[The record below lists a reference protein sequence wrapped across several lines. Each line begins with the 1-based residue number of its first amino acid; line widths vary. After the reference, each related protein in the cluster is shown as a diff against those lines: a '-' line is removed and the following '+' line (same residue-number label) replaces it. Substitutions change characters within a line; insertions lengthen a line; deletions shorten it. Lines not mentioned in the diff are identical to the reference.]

1 MCGVVAVW
9 QRRSGDQRADLAAT
23 AMSAAIA
30 TRGPDGEG
38 VWLEP
43 GGGLALG
50 HRRLSVID
58 LSEAGRQ
65 PMVSASGAV
74 VIAFNGEIYN
84 FAELRG
90 DLERAGGAPSWRGHS
105 DTEVLL
111 AAVETWGLEEALRRA
126 EGMFAFAV
134 WDRRD
139 RTLSLA
145 RDRMGEKPLYYGWSG
160 SSFLAGSELKALRA
174 FPGWQGQVDA
184 SALQLYLRYGYVPTP
199 YSIYAGIRKLPPG
212 SFVRITESGAP
223 GDLPLPTSYWS
234 AAEAARQTNRLSM
247 GDPAP
252 FVDQLDRHLADA
264 VTRQMVA
271 DVPLGAFLSGGV
283 DSSIVVAHM
292 QRHSSRPVRT
302 FSIGFHEAGYDEAQ
316 HAAAVARH
324 LGTSHTELYVTPA
337 QARDV
342 IPLLPSLYDEPF
354 ADSSQIPTYLVTR
367 MARGEVTVA
376 LSGDGG
382 DELFGGYTRY
392 VLGARLARWIETAPM
407 MIRKGL
413 ARGLAAIPPGSWDG
427 AYRRVAPF
435 LPGFLR
441 MTMPGHKLHK
451 LASVIDAPSPDEAY
465 RRLLS
470 QWPDPEW
477 LLATPSAELPT
488 WADRELGRA
497 GAIGFV
503 ERMMLHDQLAYMTDD
518 ILVKVDRAAMG
529 VSLETRVPLL
539 DRQLV
544 EFAWRVPVALK
555 IREGQGKWLL
565 RQALYRHVP
574 RALIERPKQGFAVPL
589 ESWLR
594 GPLREWAEHLLDPRR
609 LREDGYFHPE
619 HVWQRWNEHLSGTRN
634 WQYGLW
640 PILMFQAWRAQWP

>member
-1 MCGVVAVW
+1 MCGVVAIW
-9 QRRSGDQRADLAAT
+9 QRQSGDLRSDVAAV
-23 AMSAAIA
+23 AMSTAIA

-38 VWLEP
+38 VWLDP
-43 GGGLALG
+43 DGGLALA

-58 LSEAGRQ
+58 LSEAGKQ
-65 PMVSASGAV
+65 PMVSPSGAL

-84 FAELRG
+84 FGELRS
-90 DLERAGGAPSWRGHS
+90 DLERDGAISSWRGHS

-111 AAVETWGLEEALRRA
+111 AAVEIWGVEEALHRA

-139 RTLSLA
+139 RSLILA

-160 SSFLAGSELKALRA
+160 SSFLVGSELKALQA

-184 SALQLYLRYGYVPTP
+184 SALQLYMRYGYVPTP
-199 YSIYAGIRKLPPG
+199 FSIYLGVRKLPPG
-212 SFVRITESGAP
+212 TFVRIQDDCAIGE
-223 GDLPLPTSYWS
+223 LPRPRPYWS
-234 AAEAARQTNRLSM
+234 AVDTALQAVKFST
-247 GDPAP
+247 GDPAG
-252 FVDQLDRHLADA
+252 VIHELDQHLSSA
-264 VTRQMVA
+264 VRRQMVA

-283 DSSIVVAHM
+283 DSSLVVAHM
-292 QRHSSRPVRT
+292 QRLSSRPVQT
-302 FSIGFHEAGYDEAQ
+302 FSIGFREHGYDEAQ
-316 HAAAVARH
+316 YAAAVARH

-337 QARDV
+337 ETRDV
-342 IPLLPSLYDEPF
+342 IPLLPTIYDEPF

-367 MARGEVTVA
+367 LARGEVTAA

-392 VLGARLARWIETAPM
+392 VLGARLARWIETAPL
-407 MIRKGL
+407 ILRKGL
-413 ARGLAAIPPGSWDG
+413 ARCLTAISPANWDA
-427 AYRRVAPF
+427 AYRLVAPVIPQS
-435 LPGFLR
+435 LA

-451 LASVIDAPSPDEAY
+451 LASVIDALSPDEAY

-477 LLATPSAELPT
+477 LLASASAEAPT
-488 WADRELGRA
+488 WADLEAGRA
-497 GAIGFV
+497 GGIDFV
-503 ERMMLHDQLAYMTDD
+503 ESMMLHDQLAYMADD

-555 IREGQGKWLL
+555 IREGRGKWLL

-574 RALIERPKQGFAVPL
+574 RDLIERPKQGFAVPL

-594 GPLREWAEHLLDPRR
+594 GPLREWAEHLLDRRR

-640 PILMFQAWRAQWP
+640 PILMFQAWQERWK